1 MCCIVVKSRSP
12 LLPYCG
18 SLNTA
23 STNRSAAVVRSYL
36 SLGRSATVK
45 VGTQQTRIRICH
57 ARYQCSSS
65 NSQLKG
71 RQEEIER
78 GGLAQLRK
86 DEKTENSG
94 TSSGKAHDLTW
105 SFSKE
110 SVAAVPIVGS
120 EQKVVRPEA
129 TATGPW
135 GMQEAGW
142 RACDQ
147 SYSIPLTSS
156 STCMGAVSICPFS
169 VRSCPLIASP
179 QYSPTQ
185 LQYNLTDIAAE
196 MSRSPSVGRSL
207 WLYVAKAAD
216 GKPRLRPALPTTLPM
231 LEWIA
236 VSFTP
241 LLTELLSSRCRKP
254 DRRRAMSVWPDWIER
269 NAKSFADLYPSALFY
284 SWPGRIQ
291 HDAKQTWAG
300 RQVAIPAKVHKASN

>member
-1 MCCIVVKSRSP
+1 M
-12 LLPYCG
+12 L
-18 SLNTA
+18 
-23 STNRSAAVVRSYL
+23 
-36 SLGRSATVK
+36 
-45 VGTQQTRIRICH
+45 
-57 ARYQCSSS
+57 
-65 NSQLKG
+65 
-71 RQEEIER
+71 
-78 GGLAQLRK
+78 
-86 DEKTENSG
+86 
-94 TSSGKAHDLTW
+94 
-105 SFSKE
+105 
-110 SVAAVPIVGS
+110 IVGS

-216 GKPRLRPALPTTLPM
+216 GKSRLRPAFPTTLPM

-254 DRRRAMSVWPDWIER
+254 DRRRAMSDLIGSNGTPRVSPTYTPRRYSTRDLAEFNTTR
-269 NAKSFADLYPSALFY
+269 SRLGQAD
-284 SWPGRIQ
+284 R
-291 HDAKQTWAG
+291 
-300 RQVAIPAKVHKASN
+300 